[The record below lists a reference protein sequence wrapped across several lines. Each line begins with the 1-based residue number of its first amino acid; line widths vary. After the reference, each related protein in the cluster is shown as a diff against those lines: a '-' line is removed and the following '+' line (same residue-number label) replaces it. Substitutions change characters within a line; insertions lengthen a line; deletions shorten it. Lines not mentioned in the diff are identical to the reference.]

1 MACAQGK
8 VSLTLLVTHVSEQ
21 PGNFP
26 ARTLGQQRWPWGP
39 RSHRHSPPA
48 LVRLLDVP
56 AAGVA
61 VGAVLREEAP
71 GSVGHIAGAPGA
83 ASCLA
88 GLLRSAGLWVAV
100 DALLHRHG
108 AGALRILL

>member
-1 MACAQGK
+1 M
-8 VSLTLLVTHVSEQ
+8 SLTLLVTHVSEQ
-21 PGNFP
+21 PGDFP